1 MDRLEDILK
10 LVGTVQGKKE
20 GRWIVQKYIGKPCIK
35 KHSYMIAVGMKVS
48 SDIVSQ
54 KVKWPPL
61 SHFFV

>member
-54 KVKWPPL
+54 KVK
-61 SHFFV
+61 